1 MRTTYRVL
9 AGLIALLVVVQAG
22 MIAYAIGGVFSW
34 IDAGNTLDKS
44 VVEGWEDNPP
54 DFDGAIGSFFH
65 FFIIGTILIPLLGL
79 LLLIVSFFAKIQRG
93 AVLALVVVLAIVAQ
107 YLLGNFA
114 ARTST
119 PLLSLLHGLNAFVV
133 FGSAMAA
140 SMAAKNA
147 GAEAPSSPTPAV

>member
-9 AGLIALLVVVQAG
+9 AGAIALLVVIQAA

-54 DFDGAIGSFFH
+54 DFEGSIGSFFH

-79 LLLIVSFFAKIQRG
+79 ILLIVSFFAKVPRG
-93 AVLALVVVLAIVAQ
+93 PLLAAVVFLTIVVQ
-107 YLLGNFA
+107 YLLGTFGA
-114 ARTST
+114 STST
-119 PLLSLLHGLNAFVV
+119 PLLSLFHGLNAFIV
-133 FGSAMAA
+133 FGAA
-140 SMAAKNA
+140 VTAATAAKNA
-147 GAEAPSSPTPAV
+147 GAAQPSPAPTV